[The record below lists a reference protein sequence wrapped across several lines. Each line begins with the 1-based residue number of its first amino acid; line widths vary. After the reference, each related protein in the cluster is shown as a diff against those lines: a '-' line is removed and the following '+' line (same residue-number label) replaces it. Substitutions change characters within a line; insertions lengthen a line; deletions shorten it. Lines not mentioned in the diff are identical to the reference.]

1 MKVKLLRNIMIAG
14 TPTSAGA
21 IVDVEEHIG
30 FMLVNI
36 NKAEE
41 YKAADT
47 KVEKK
52 QKIER
57 MTK

>member
-1 MKVKLLRNIMIAG
+1 MKLKLLRNTMIAG
-14 TPTSAGA
+14 TPTSAGS

-41 YKAADT
+41 YKAEEP

-52 QKIER
+52 
-57 MTK
+57 TKL

>member
-14 TPTSAGA
+14 TPTSAGS

-41 YKAADT
+41 YKAEEP
-47 KVEKK
+47 KVGKK
-52 QKIER
+52 PIKEYQI
-57 MTK
+57 